1 MSKILIIDD
10 EPIPCK
16 LLDRFLSMEG
26 HSVRTGSTSV
36 HAAGIAEEFQPDLLL
51 TDWLLRD
58 ETGLEVANAV
68 LDRSPRTK
76 VVVVTGL
83 PEFSLENQLKRL
95 SFGLVTKPLDLDNL
109 SAMIHVAC
117 GEGNPAS

>member
-10 EPIPCK
+10 EPTPC
-16 LLDRFLSMEG
+16 LMLDKFLSMEG
-26 HSVRTGSTSV
+26 HSVRVGSTAE
-36 HAAGIAEEFQPDLLL
+36 HAAKIAEEFQPDVLL

-76 VVVVTGL
+76 VVVVSGL
-83 PEFSLENQLKRL
+83 PALSLENQMKRR
-95 SFGLVTKPLDLDNL
+95 SFMLLTKPLDLDHL
-109 SAMIHVAC
+109 SEVIQGAC
-117 GEGNPAS
+117 N